1 MYFNNGWF
9 CMKFRANRCV
19 FCAGLAAMSCVMSP
33 RMRYLIFLSIFFVLF
48 AVSTPVFALEVE
60 VSVSSFKVDHAFS
73 YAPGN
78 LLDGDP
84 STAWVGGSI
93 SSGTGQW
100 MDFAFP
106 VPVRVTRLGIFNGHQ
121 EEGRFKEFRRIRSG
135 RIVYPDGSESPFWLR
150 DEAGKQIIECRSKP
164 VKSFRVI
171 VDEVFPKGGAVGKQK
186 LAVSEIKFYLTL
198 MAVPT
203 EGVSGESAEKVRV
216 PVLPPADL
224 TNEVPDEIKELLRTF
239 YVMQS
244 SLADDYHTLFA
255 QHVRDR
261 FDFQFEVFKQI
272 QRQRGTY
279 KILRTAQV
287 DPAGLRF
294 DLVYLQEDVAE
305 VRVFGTY
312 RVQVADLDQNLEEDS
327 VFALMKGNDGW
338 KILELDG
345 QKDF

>member
-1 MYFNNGWF
+1 
-9 CMKFRANRCV
+9 
-19 FCAGLAAMSCVMSP
+19 MSCVKSVP
-33 RMRYLIFLSIFFVLF
+33 MRYLCLLSILL
-48 AVSTPVFALEVE
+48 AVFILARPALALEVE

-84 STAWVGGSI
+84 ATAWVGGSL

-100 MDFAFP
+100 MDFEFP

-150 DEAGKQIIECRSKP
+150 DETGEQVIECQSKP
-164 VKSFRVI
+164 VKSFRVV
-171 VDEVFPKGGAVGKQK
+171 VDEVFPKGGLMGKQK
-186 LAVSEIKFYLTL
+186 LAVSEVKFYLTL
-198 MAVPT
+198 MAAPS
-203 EGVSGESAEKVRV
+203 EGIAGESAENVRV

-224 TNEVPDEIKELLRTF
+224 TNEVPDEIKELLRSF
-239 YVMQS
+239 YVRQS
-244 SLADDYHTLFA
+244 SLADDYHILFA
-255 QHVRDR
+255 DHVRDR
-261 FDFQFEVFKQI
+261 FDFQFEVFKEI

-345 QKDF
+345 QSDGF

>member
-1 MYFNNGWF
+1 MHH
-9 CMKFRANRCV
+9 FRLFLILIVMLTFANP
-19 FCAGLAAMSCVMSP
+19 A
-33 RMRYLIFLSIFFVLF
+33 
-48 AVSTPVFALEVE
+48 FALEVE

-84 STAWVGGSI
+84 TTAWVGGSL

-100 MDFAFP
+100 MEFAFP

-121 EEGRFKEFRRIRSG
+121 EAGRFKEFRRIRSG

-150 DEAGKQIIECRSKP
+150 DEAGEQIVECPAKP
-164 VKSFRVI
+164 FKSFRII
-171 VDEVFPKGGAVGKQK
+171 VDEVFPKGGAMGKQK
-186 LAVSEIKFYLTL
+186 LAVSEVKFYLTL
-198 MAVPT
+198 MAIPP
-203 EGVSGESAEKVRV
+203 EGIAGESAKNDRI

-255 QHVRDR
+255 KHVRDR
-261 FDFQFEVFKQI
+261 FDFQFEVFKEI

-279 KILRTAQV
+279 TILRTALV

-327 VFALMKGNDGW
+327 VFALMKGSDGW

-345 QKDF
+345 QEDGL